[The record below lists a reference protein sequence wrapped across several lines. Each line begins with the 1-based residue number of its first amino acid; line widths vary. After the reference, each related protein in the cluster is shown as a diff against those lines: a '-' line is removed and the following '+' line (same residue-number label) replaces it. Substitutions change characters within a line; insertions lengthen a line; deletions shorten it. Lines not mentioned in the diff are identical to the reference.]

1 MREPDESWESWD
13 DLQRNLQIA
22 IAEVNVREGFTKLG
36 YAYMVHTSYVLDAYN
51 VPVVNVSLHRAT
63 GDIIVRTVRD
73 GWHAANQWTMCPD
86 GRWQNNSGIRSA
98 AELAREICE
107 LAIKVKRF

>member
-1 MREPDESWESWD
+1 MREPDESWD
-13 DLQRNLQIA
+13 DLQRNLQTA
-22 IAEVNVREGFTKLG
+22 ISEVNVREGVTKLG
-36 YAYMVHTSYVLDAYN
+36 YAYIVHTSYVLDAYN

-73 GWHAANQWTMCPD
+73 GWHAANQWTICPD
-86 GRWQNNSGIRSA
+86 GGWQNNSGIRTA
-98 AELAREICE
+98 AELVREICE

>member
-13 DLQRNLQIA
+13 DLQGNLQIA

-51 VPVVNVSLHRAT
+51 VPIVNVSLHRAT

-73 GWHAANQWTMCPD
+73 GWNAANQWTMCPD
-86 GRWQNNSGIRSA
+86 GRWQKNSGIRTA
-98 AELAREICE
+98 AELAQEICE

>member
-1 MREPDESWESWD
+1 MREPDESWD
-13 DLQRNLQIA
+13 DLQRNLQTA
-22 IAEVNVREGFTKLG
+22 ISEVNVREGVTKLG
-36 YAYMVHTSYVLDAYN
+36 YAYIVHTSYVLDAYN

-73 GWHAANQWTMCPD
+73 GWRAVNQWTICPD
-86 GRWQNNSGIRSA
+86 GGWQSNSGIRTA

-107 LAIKVKRF
+107 LAIKLKRF

>member
-1 MREPDESWESWD
+1 MREPDESWASWD
-13 DLQRNLQIA
+13 DLQRNLQTA

-51 VPVVNVSLHRAT
+51 VPIVNVSLHRAT

-73 GWHAANQWTMCPD
+73 GWHAANQWTICPD
-86 GRWQNNSGIRSA
+86 GGWQNNSGIRTA

>member
-1 MREPDESWESWD
+1 MREPDESWD
-13 DLQRNLQIA
+13 DLQRNLQTV
-22 IAEVNVREGFTKLG
+22 IAEVNVREGFTKLA
-36 YAYMVHTSYVLDAYN
+36 YAYKVHTSYVLDAYN

-63 GDIIVRTVRD
+63 GDIIVRTVHD
-73 GWHAANQWTMCPD
+73 GCHAVNQWTICSD
-86 GRWQNNSGIRSA
+86 GGWQNDSGVRTA